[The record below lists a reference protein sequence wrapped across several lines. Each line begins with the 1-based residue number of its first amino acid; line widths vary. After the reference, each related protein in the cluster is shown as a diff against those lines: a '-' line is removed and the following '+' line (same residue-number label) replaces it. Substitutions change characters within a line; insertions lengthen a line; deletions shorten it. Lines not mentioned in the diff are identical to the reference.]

1 MFCFLTWN
9 PVQSFYGRDQLHCN
23 VFKDH
28 FCLVGCSGRRG
39 TDDQSTGHQNHIFTS
54 QRGSVSP
61 LIYPWSL
68 YKELKLPVSHFVK
81 FNSHQNMSQL
91 HTWQFTIVFLEL
103 IYNKIEVYNN
113 NLCYIKRYIN
123 KGDLTHNTHLRN
135 THQPD
140 ALCLSRHNKN
150 RLYACWSSTCTPYIN
165 TALKNKQCLF
175 NFSPAFIESTSSHFL
190 LREML
195 GVLIITAAQG

>member
-1 MFCFLTWN
+1 MSLKIISALWVAVDGEEQMTNPQDIKTTYLPPREGQCHLSFTPGHYIRSLNFL
-9 PVQSFYGRDQLHCN
+9 F
-23 VFKDH
+23 
-28 FCLVGCSGRRG
+28 
-39 TDDQSTGHQNHIFTS
+39 HI
-54 QRGSVSP
+54 
-61 LIYPWSL
+61 LA
-68 YKELKLPVSHFVK
+68 K
-81 FNSHQNMSQL
+81 FNSYQNMSQL

-123 KGDLTHNTHLRN
+123 KGDLTHNIHLRN

-150 RLYACWSSTCTPYIN
+150 RLYVCWSSTCTPYIN